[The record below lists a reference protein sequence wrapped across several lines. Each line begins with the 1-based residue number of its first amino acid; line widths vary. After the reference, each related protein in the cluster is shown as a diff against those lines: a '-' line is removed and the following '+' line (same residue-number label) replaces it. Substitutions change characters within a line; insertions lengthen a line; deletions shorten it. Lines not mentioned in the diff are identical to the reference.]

1 MKTMTLNIMEVVRR
15 NDYLQS
21 IGSDI
26 SDLDREI
33 RGFESEI
40 KNLSERAEWAKS
52 QKQYGFYLLQK
63 REIRYLR
70 RRIRRSMRSRKEL
83 SKLLYRAGRVIK

>member
-1 MKTMTLNIMEVVRR
+1 MVPTRLIDVVKR

-21 IGSDI
+21 ISSDI
-26 SDLDREI
+26 SDIDREV

-40 KNLSERAEWAKS
+40 KSLSERAEWAKS

-63 REIRYLR
+63 HEIIYLR

-83 SKLLYRAGRVIK
+83 SKLLYKAGKVIK